1 MKELGLFGLSK
12 RLKDLSESGDP
23 LEKLKEIVNF
33 ELFRDELEKGLNFSE
48 GLKGGRPACDADL
61 IFKILI
67 LQTLYNLSDE
77 QIEYQIQ
84 DRLSFMRFLDL
95 HLSDKVPDAK
105 TNWLYRERF
114 SKNGLIDHVFS
125 KFGEMLVNQGYLA
138 MGGQIVDASIVQAP
152 RQRMTREEKAQ
163 IKKGEIPT
171 DWQAKPHKL
180 AQKDR
185 DARWIVKYT
194 KAKDDNKN
202 SVDLAIPSF
211 GYKNHISIDR
221 RFGFIR
227 KTEIT
232 AANAYDGHFLT
243 SLLDLENTSR
253 DVYGDTAYS
262 TEDNLNYLENHGF
275 CSKLHRKKPK
285 RKPMPLLLKKGN
297 TTKSKIRAHVEHV
310 FAVQKEQMNL
320 FVRTIGL
327 KRAKVKIGLANITY
341 NIKRLIFF
349 EKRKLTTG

>member
-1 MKELGLFGLSK
+1 MRSK
-12 RLKDLSESGDP
+12 SHARF
-23 LEKLKEIVNF
+23 I
-33 ELFRDELEKGLNFSE
+33 E
-48 GLKGGRPACDADL
+48 GC
-61 IFKILI
+61 
-67 LQTLYNLSDE
+67 LQVTGVATLL
-77 QIEYQIQ
+77 
-84 DRLSFMRFLDL
+84 LDL
-95 HLSDKVPDAK
+95 HLSDKVPHAK
-105 TNWLYRERF
+105 TIWLYRERF
-114 SKNGLIDHVFS
+114 SKNGLIDRLFS
-125 KFGEMLVNQGYLA
+125 KFGDMLVNQGYLA

-152 RQRMTREEKAQ
+152 RQRMTKEEEKEKEQ
-163 IKKGEIPT
+163 IKKGGIPT
-171 DWQAKPHKL
+171 DWHAKPHKL

-232 AANAYDGHFLT
+232 AANAYDGHFLV
-243 SLLDLENTSR
+243 SLLDLKNTSR

-262 TEDNLNYLENHGF
+262 TEDNLNYLESHGF

-285 RKPMPLLLKKGN
+285 KKPMPLPLKKGN
-297 TTKSKIRAHVEHV
+297 TTKSRSRAHVEHT

-327 KRAKVKIGLANITY
+327 KRVKVKIGLANLTC

-349 EKRKLTTG
+349 EKRKLATG

>member
-1 MKELGLFGLSK
+1 MKQLGLFGLSK
-12 RLKDLSESGDP
+12 RLQDLSEDP
-23 LEKLKEIVNF
+23 LEKLKEIINF

-48 GLKGGRPACDADL
+48 GLKGGRPSCDAVL

-67 LQTLYNLSDE
+67 LQTLYNLSDD

-105 TNWLYRERF
+105 TIWLYRERF
-114 SKNGLIDHVFS
+114 SKNGLIDQVFS

-138 MGGQIVDASIVQAP
+138 MGGQIIDASIVQAP
-152 RQRMTREEKAQ
+152 RQRMTKEEKVQ

-185 DARWIVKYT
+185 DARWMVKYT

-227 KTEIT
+227 RTEIT
-232 AANAYDGHFLT
+232 AANAYDGHLLPN
-243 SLLDLENTSR
+243 LLDKENTSR

-262 TEDNLNYLENHGF
+262 NENNLNYLKSRGF

-285 RKPMPLLLKKGN
+285 NKPMPIPLKKGN

-310 FAVQKEQMNL
+310 FAVQKEQMHL

>member
-1 MKELGLFGLSK
+1 
-12 RLKDLSESGDP
+12 
-23 LEKLKEIVNF
+23 
-33 ELFRDELEKGLNFSE
+33 
-48 GLKGGRPACDADL
+48 
-61 IFKILI
+61 
-67 LQTLYNLSDE
+67 
-77 QIEYQIQ
+77 
-84 DRLSFMRFLDL
+84 
-95 HLSDKVPDAK
+95 
-105 TNWLYRERF
+105 
-114 SKNGLIDHVFS
+114 
-125 KFGEMLVNQGYLA
+125 
-138 MGGQIVDASIVQAP
+138 
-152 RQRMTREEKAQ
+152 
-163 IKKGEIPT
+163 
-171 DWQAKPHKL
+171 PHKL

-185 DARWIVKYT
+185 DARWMVKYT

-227 KTEIT
+227 RTEIT
-232 AANAYDGHFLT
+232 AANAYDGHLLPN
-243 SLLDLENTSR
+243 LLDKENTSR

-262 TEDNLNYLENHGF
+262 NENNLNYLKSRGF

-285 RKPMPLLLKKGN
+285 NKPMPIPLKKGN

-310 FAVQKEQMNL
+310 FAVQKEQMHL